1 MTKILVTHAGDDILS
16 GDRPSY
22 DKAAKKFWSKRR
34 LLARIL
40 HHLVPEF
47 QHVSRQE
54 IEETYIVGDPLVGEI
69 PVEPGQ
75 TNHAFPSE
83 IRGAATEQSD
93 DQEGTITFDVF
104 FYAKLPQN
112 GELVKFIINLEAQRA
127 IPTIYP
133 LLKRV
138 VFYGCRLVSSQK
150 ERDFEKSDYGKI
162 CKVYTIWLCF
172 KPPKGHDSSIN
183 FYRTTEK
190 HILGDYCETPEN
202 YQLMNAIVVYIGD
215 HHSSDNLLNLLRLI
229 FKQDL
234 SAAEKKKLL
243 KQDYDLTLTE
253 EMGEELDTMCN
264 LSEGIFERGQEEE
277 KKQTILRLFRK
288 GKKLSDIMDATDLSM
303 EQIKSFL
310 RAQNLQPAQ

>member
-1 MTKILVTHAGDDILS
+1 MTKILATRSDDDVLS

-22 DKAAKKFWSKRR
+22 DKAAKKFLSKRR

-47 QHVSRQE
+47 QHVSRRE
-54 IEETYIVGDPLVGEI
+54 IEETYIVGDPLVGEV

-104 FYAKLPQN
+104 FYAK
-112 GELVKFIINLEAQRA
+112 
-127 IPTIYP
+127 
-133 LLKRV
+133 
-138 VFYGCRLVSSQK
+138 
-150 ERDFEKSDYGKI
+150 
-162 CKVYTIWLCF
+162 
-172 KPPKGHDSSIN
+172 PPKGHDSSIN
-183 FYRTTEK
+183 FYGTTER
-190 HILGDYCETPEN
+190 HILVDYCETPEN

-234 SAAEKKKLL
+234 SAEEKKKLL

-253 EMGEELDTMCN
+253 EMGEELDSMCN
-264 LSEGIFERGQEEE
+264 LSEGIFERGKENGHMEE

-303 EQIKSFL
+303 EQIQSFL
-310 RAQNLQPAQ
+310 RSQNLQPAQ